1 MIMVFFVRRLIW
13 ILKVGP
19 VNILGDACVFIVEST
34 DGKQISTSHQSG
46 IDTIIHGVRT
56 LYLFEIKLVNKYTII
71 YNIDTVR
78 RIIMSSNTDIAYEV
92 LSPWADADPVPFR
105 TINARINDLAGKKIG
120 LFCNTK
126 RVAEPTL
133 KVIEDRLKNEYTSVT
148 FSWFYNTAPN
158 EAIIEQPRKDE
169 FENWLKGVDEVIA
182 AYGD

>member
-1 MIMVFFVRRLIW
+1 MVRR
-13 ILKVGP
+13 K
-19 VNILGDACVFIVEST
+19 
-34 DGKQISTSHQSG
+34 
-46 IDTIIHGVRT
+46 
-56 LYLFEIKLVNKYTII
+56 
-71 YNIDTVR
+71 
-78 RIIMSSNTDIAYEV
+78 IMSSNTDIGYEV

-105 TINARINDLAGKKIG
+105 AINDRISGLAGKKIG

-133 KVIEDRLKNEYTSVT
+133 KVIEARLKEKYPSAT
-148 FSWFYNTAPN
+148 FSWFYNTVPN